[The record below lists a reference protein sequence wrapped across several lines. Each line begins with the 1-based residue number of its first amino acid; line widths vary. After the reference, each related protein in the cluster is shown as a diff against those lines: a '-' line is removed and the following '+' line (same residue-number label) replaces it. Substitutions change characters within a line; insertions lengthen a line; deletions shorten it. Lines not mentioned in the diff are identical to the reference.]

1 MPVRVT
7 FSHAERLATVVAEGD
22 IFPDDI
28 QRHLELVDRDNT
40 RAYATLLDLRRMRSR
55 VSPQVGMLTALMT
68 KRAQESE
75 IGPIAIVI
83 GSNRAFEEAAHRFA
97 TAGIGCPIKV
107 FTDEPAAHAWLNAQQ
122 STGPR

>member
-7 FSHAERLATVVAEGD
+7 FSHTERLATVVAEGD

-55 VSPQVGMLTALMT
+55 ISPRLGILTELIAE
-68 KRAQESE
+68 RAQESE
-75 IGPIAIVI
+75 VGPIAIVI
-83 GSNRAFEEAAHRFA
+83 GDNKPFEEAARRFA
-97 TAGIGCPIKV
+97 TAGIRCPIKV
-107 FTDEPAAHAWLNAQQ
+107 FTDEPSAHAWLDAQR
-122 STGPR
+122 SDKR

>member
-7 FSHAERLATVVAEGD
+7 FSHTERLATVVAEGD

-55 VSPQVGMLTALMT
+55 ISPRLGILTELMAQ
-68 KRAQESE
+68 RAQESE
-75 IGPIAIVI
+75 VGPIAIVI
-83 GSNRAFEEAAHRFA
+83 GDNKPFEEAANRFA
-97 TAGIGCPIKV
+97 TAGIRCPMKV
-107 FTDEPAAHAWLNAQQ
+107 FTDEPSAHAWLDAQR
-122 STGPR
+122 TDK

>member
-7 FSHAERLATVVAEGD
+7 FSHVERLATVVAEGD

-55 VSPQVGMLTALMT
+55 ISPQEGMLTALMT

-75 IGPIAIVI
+75 VGPIAIVI
-83 GSNRAFEEAAHRFA
+83 GSNKAFEEAAHRFA
-97 TAGIGCPIKV
+97 TAGIGCPMKV
-107 FTDEPAAHAWLNAQQ
+107 FTDEPSAHAWLNTQRAK
-122 STGPR
+122 S

>member
-7 FSHAERLATVVAEGD
+7 FSHTERLATVVAEGD

-55 VSPQVGMLTALMT
+55 ISPRLGILTELMAQ
-68 KRAQESE
+68 RAQESE
-75 IGPIAIVI
+75 VGPIAIVI
-83 GSNRAFEEAAHRFA
+83 GDNKPFEEAAHRFA
-97 TAGIGCPIKV
+97 TAGIRCPMKV
-107 FTDEPAAHAWLNAQQ
+107 FTDEPSAHAWLDAQR
-122 STGPR
+122 TDK

>member
-55 VSPQVGMLTALMT
+55 ISPQVGLLTALMT

-83 GSNRAFEEAAHRFA
+83 GNNKAFEEAAHRFA
-97 TAGIGCPIKV
+97 TAGIDCPMKV
-107 FTDEPAAHAWLNAQQ
+107 FTDEPSAHAWLDAQR
-122 STGPR
+122 SDKAR